1 MTTTALEPDAELLA
15 RAQAYKQDA
24 VELLFNMNYPVVWR
38 MAHGLTG
45 REDVARG
52 VVKFVMKRALKQLPY
67 WKDEGAPARWF
78 QHHTVLASRRTGKH
92 PPTLANDVLVT
103 TAETRNAAYPAFV
116 RAVRTLPL
124 QQREAFIL
132 HHGERMNLRYL
143 AVAMDCSTQA
153 AGTHLNAATDQLRT
167 VSREFFDEFTQ
178 QLARCYARTT
188 PSEQLIVP
196 SIRAQYRRYIW
207 PRKIART
214 IAWLMLLSILALA
227 GYLAWKIVPLIE
239 T

>member
-1 MTTTALEPDAELLA
+1 MSMTALEPDLELLA
-15 RAQAYKQDA
+15 RAQDYKQDA

-38 MAHGLTG
+38 MAHGLAG

-78 QHHTVLASRRTGKH
+78 QHHTVLATRRAGKH
-92 PPTLANDVLVT
+92 PPTLANDVLLT

-116 RAVRTLPL
+116 RAIRTLPL

-132 HHGERMNLRYL
+132 NHGERMNSRYL
-143 AVAMDCSTQA
+143 AVAMDCSTDA
-153 AGTHLNAATDQLRT
+153 ANNHLRAADAALRA
-167 VSREFFDEFTQ
+167 VSAEFFDEFVNQ
-178 QLARCYARTT
+178 MARCYARTT

-196 SIRAQYRRYIW
+196 RIRSQYRMYVW
-207 PRKIART
+207 PRRIARA
-214 IAWLMLLSILALA
+214 IGWLVIFSILAIA
-227 GYLAWKIVPLIE
+227 GYAAWKIVPLIE